1 MPTPGG
7 PPAEKVILEALR
19 TVHEPDLRRD
29 IVSLKFVKAVEVR
42 GPAVRIRI
50 TLPYPTLSL
59 KDQLRQECA
68 AKVRTLPGV
77 DAVEVEVSTDISS
90 RPGPAGEMVPE
101 VRNIVAIASG
111 KGGVGKSTT
120 SANLALA
127 LSSMGARVG
136 LLDADVYGPSIP
148 GMLGV
153 TERPE
158 VNPGGRLPP
167 IGKHGISVMS
177 MGLLASRETPVIW
190 RGPMATKLIQQFL
203 GAVEWGA
210 LDYLLLDLPP
220 GTGDVQLTITQS
232 VPLAGAVIV
241 STPQDVALHIAMKG
255 LKMFQD
261 VHVPIVGI
269 VENMSTFV
277 CPHCGERSDIFR
289 HGGARKICGERGI
302 PFLGEIPIDGAIVQ
316 AGDEGLPTVLRN
328 ADGPA
333 ATAYREV
340 ARRLVAEIG
349 LANLLGSET
358 TRRPQKVG
366 AAKSGVHLDLKWDDG
381 HRSRIGYRRLRLECP
396 CAACIDEWTREPRL
410 DPKSVPELVHP
421 IEVSSV
427 GRYALAFKWSDG
439 HSSGIY
445 TFQRLRDLC
454 ECIEC
459 GGTEAIEP
467 EEEPGPPPRAA
478 GGTFEV

>member
-1 MPTPGG
+1 MPSPSKSPSEAT
-7 PPAEKVILEALR
+7 VLEALR

-29 IVSLKFVKAVEVR
+29 IVSLKFVKSVEVR
-42 GPAVRIRI
+42 GPAVRVKVVI
-50 TLPYPTLSL
+50 PYPALTL

-68 AKVRTLPGV
+68 AKIRTLAGV
-77 DAVEVEVSTDISS
+77 DAVEVEVSQDISS

-101 VRNIVAIASG
+101 VRNIVAVASG

-120 SANLALA
+120 ATNLALA
-127 LSSMGARVG
+127 LAAMGASVG

-158 VNPGGRLPP
+158 ISQSGRLPP
-167 IGKHGISVMS
+167 IRKHGISMMS

-255 LKMFQD
+255 LRMFQD

-269 VENMSTFV
+269 VENMSSFI
-277 CPHCGERSDIFR
+277 CPHCQGRSDIFR
-289 HGGARKICGERGI
+289 HGGAQKICAEQGI

-328 ADGPA
+328 ADSPTA
-333 ATAYREV
+333 AAYRAV

-349 LANLLGSET
+349 LANLLGTEN
-358 TRRPQKVG
+358 TRRPSKVSE
-366 AAKSGVHLDLKWDDG
+366 AKTGRHLDIKWDDG

-396 CAACIDEWTREPRL
+396 CAACIDEWTREQRL
-410 DPKSVPELVHP
+410 DPKSVPELVTPH
-421 IEVSSV
+421 EVSSV

-445 TFQRLRDLC
+445 TFQSLRALC
-454 ECIEC
+454 ECTEC
-459 GGTEAIEP
+459 GGTEVIEP
-467 EEEPGPPPRAA
+467 EETTEKSKGAT
-478 GGTFEV
+478 GTFEV